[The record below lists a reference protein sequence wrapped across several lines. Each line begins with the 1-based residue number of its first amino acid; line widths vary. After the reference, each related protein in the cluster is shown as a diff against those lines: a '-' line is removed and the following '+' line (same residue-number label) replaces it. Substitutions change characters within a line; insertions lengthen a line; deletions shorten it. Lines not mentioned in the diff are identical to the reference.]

1 MIRVTLRE
9 KGDVTKVMERL
20 PARIRGAV
28 VQAFQDIAIQIQSLA
43 KINAP
48 EFRGLLR
55 LSIAQNVTD
64 QGSKIVGQVGSG
76 LIYAPVIEE
85 GREAGWFPPPDSL
98 RAWARKK
105 LGDERLAFVVA
116 RAIKRRGFKAQP
128 YLGPALD
135 SITPR
140 VESIFR
146 NRISEALQA
155 EGGS

>member
-9 KGDVTKVMERL
+9 KGEVTKVMAQMPE
-20 PARIRGAV
+20 RIRGAV
-28 VQAFQDIAIQIQSLA
+28 LRAFQDITIQIQSLA

-55 LSIAQNVTD
+55 LSIAQHVED
-64 QGSKIVGQVGSG
+64 QGSRIIGQVGSG

-85 GREAGWFPPPDSL
+85 GRTVGWFPPPDSL

-128 YLGPALD
+128 YLQPALD
-135 SITPR
+135 SVTPR
-140 VESIFR
+140 IESIFR
-146 NRISEALQA
+146 ARISEAL
-155 EGGS
+155 GGTP